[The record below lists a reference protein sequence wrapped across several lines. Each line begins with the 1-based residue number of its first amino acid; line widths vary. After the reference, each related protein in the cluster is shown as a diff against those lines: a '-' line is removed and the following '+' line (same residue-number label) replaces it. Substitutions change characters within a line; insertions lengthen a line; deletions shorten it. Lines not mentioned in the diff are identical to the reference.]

1 MLALIASF
9 VCSLFA
15 SRSHLH
21 LENLALRHRLAVY
34 QRMSKRPKLRDRDRL
49 LWSVLSRLIGDW
61 RELLVI
67 VKPRTVI
74 EWRRRRFRDY
84 WRRLSQRKSPGRP
97 MLPPEIRALIRQ
109 MSSANVLWGA
119 PRIVGELAKL
129 GIEVAESSV
138 AKYMVKKT
146 GPASP
151 TWTAFLRTHL
161 RDMISVDFFVV
172 PTIRNQVLYV
182 CLVLSNERRRVLHF
196 NVTTNPT
203 AEWTGRQLIEA
214 FAWRDAPTFLLRDRD
229 GIYGDDFSKHAKVLG
244 LKELRSGPGKPWQN
258 PYVERLI
265 GTIRRECL
273 DHVIVLSEHHL
284 TRVLRSYF
292 AYYHGYRTHQS
303 LEMDAPDGREIER
316 SGKIRTIPHVGGLHH
331 HFERAA

>member
-1 MLALIASF
+1 MLAVIASL
-9 VCSLFA
+9 VRCLFA
-15 SRSHLH
+15 SRSRLQ
-21 LENLALRHRLAVY
+21 LENFALRHQLSVY
-34 QRMSKRPKLRDRDRL
+34 QRSAKRPKLRDRDRL
-49 LWSVLSRLIGDW
+49 LWSMLSRVLAGW
-61 RELLVI
+61 RDLLFI

-84 WRRLSQRKSPGRP
+84 WCRLSRRKSPGRP
-97 MLPPEIRALIRQ
+97 TLPLELQTLIRQ

-129 GIEVAESSV
+129 GIEVAESTV
-138 AKYMVKKT
+138 AKYMMKRS

-151 TWTAFLRTHL
+151 TWTAFLRAHL
-161 RDMISVDFFVV
+161 REMISVDFFVV

-182 CLVLSNERRRVLHF
+182 FLVLSHERRRVLHF

-214 FAWRDAPTFLLRDRD
+214 FAWRDAPAFLLRDGD
-229 GIYGDDFSKHAKVLG
+229 GIFGDEFSRQAKILG
-244 LKELRSGPGKPWQN
+244 LGELRSGPGKPWQN

-273 DHVIVLSEHHL
+273 DHVIVFSERHL
-284 TRVLRSYF
+284 KRVLRSYL

-303 LEMDAPDGREIER
+303 LEMDAPDGREVEGT
-316 SGKIRTIPHVGGLHH
+316 GKIQAIPHVGGLHH